1 MGAGFLAAAAAGCAG
16 NGNPNPTVPAGPDI
30 SLSDTSRDLG
40 PPSKLAPSLQKLA
53 SASEVSRDLS
63 PSEEGPGQVP
73 PPDEVGYPAPGTT
86 DVFEVAIRITP
97 DADVKAVA
105 AAGAT
110 IQMHLGDT
118 IYAAVR
124 ARDLAQVAEVQG
136 VKSVAPMPSGCIPK
150 PPKLQLQTSPGGETA
165 RDLGGGGGTGDA
177 VKFET
182 QGLTGK
188 GVVVGI
194 VDTGIDWRH
203 PDFMNA
209 DGTSRILYLWDIF
222 DNTWEQSNHK
232 VGSAPPVMSDDTGKP
247 VGTVYTNAQINAAL
261 KGQIKIPRT
270 DKVGHGTAC
279 AGTAA
284 GNGLGVAPQADL
296 VIVNSY
302 VDDAQNPDN
311 DGSGAIQGAYWITQI
326 ASQLHE
332 PCVIS
337 LSFGSH
343 LSLHDGNGEEEH
355 GFNQIVNGG
364 ELPGVAI
371 CASAGNEGQN
381 VMHARGRFGPA
392 RVGELNGGF
401 GSPVELFITKQ
412 TVLAALFDSRDDW
425 KLRLVGLDKFLTAS
439 DKKPARL
446 DLCKSARGETGGDGF
461 QMFAS
466 DNLAQADQSAIKSL
480 RKDKKISLNPQ
491 PSGTDALFIELP
503 PGQYLVLAAG
513 NSAKVSRGVYDL
525 YLPDYSNGSF
535 GAGGDHQM
543 VVGEPGDADDVITV
557 GSYDFRNQWDNADG
571 GTTYCDQIE
580 VGKIS
585 AYSSE
590 GFRRDGVVKP
600 DIAAPGQYTV
610 SAMAVGSDMSQEG
623 GSASITRDGKHL
635 AWAGTSASCPY
646 TAGVIALMLQKNPQL
661 TENQIKQILRDTAD
675 HDLAVTGAVPNGEW
689 GYGKLDPQAAIA
701 KVTASAATPP
711 ANTAPPVNTAP
722 PGNTPPPAPV
732 PAPVTPAPKD
742 GFAGTFKREG
752 MTVVLVANADG
763 SFSGS
768 MVKNDQT
775 FSISAHI
782 VAGQLEGTVTSQGKD
797 FPFTATLD
805 GDQLT
810 LHAGDK
816 SFVLTRQ
823 DAPRGVGEDWLQR
836 SEAQSSNREGAS
848 RDVGGGG
855 MTLKPTEIDDPM
867 INNWP
872 AYTLLVPEGWDFQGG
887 IHWNQDP
894 STMVCPVILTHA
906 PEGLPGL
913 MVYPEGVYVAGIR
926 ETRLQMVSGIEGAAP
941 YIAQQFA
948 EGNIYLGKE
957 IRVLTRPADYV
968 QRFVIPLYRKK
979 LAQAQVV
986 SVEDAPKFARMYL
999 DTANE
1004 SDPTQPSIQAVKVRF
1019 QYDLNGQPIDEDMYC
1034 AVSRYPMP
1042 QTNISCWFAS
1052 VISFAAPRGTMDQ
1065 SMPILTT
1072 ILASLRP
1079 QLKWVNACTQVR
1091 QMMLQNQANAIAAEG
1106 QLSRY
1111 ISQVNDEI
1119 SDMGRQAYEEQEQ
1132 VEDKVSEDWHEYIMG
1147 TGTYTTP
1154 AGPVELPNNG
1164 SPWYLAPNGNYY
1176 QIPPGAN
1183 PAPGW
1188 QKLEPKE
1195 G

>member
-1 MGAGFLAAAAAGCAG
+1 
-16 NGNPNPTVPAGPDI
+16 V
-30 SLSDTSRDLG
+30 
-40 PPSKLAPSLQKLA
+40 
-53 SASEVSRDLS
+53 
-63 PSEEGPGQVP
+63 
-73 PPDEVGYPAPGTT
+73 
-86 DVFEVAIRITP
+86 
-97 DADVKAVA
+97 
-105 AAGAT
+105 
-110 IQMHLGDT
+110 H
-118 IYAAVR
+118 
-124 ARDLAQVAEVQG
+124 ARDLTQVAEVEG

-165 RDLGGGGGTGDA
+165 RDLGGGGTGDA
-177 VKFET
+177 VKFDN

-203 PDFMNA
+203 SDFMNP

-232 VGSAPPVMSDDTGKP
+232 VGSAPPIISDDTGKP
-247 VGTVYTNAQINAAL
+247 VGTVYTNAQINAAI

-392 RVGELNGGF
+392 RAGELNGGF

-412 TVLAALFDSRDDW
+412 TILAALFDSRDDW
-425 KLRLVGLDKFLTAS
+425 KLRLVGLDQFLTAS

-446 DLCKSARGETGGDGF
+446 DLCKSAQGQTGGGDL
-461 QMFAS
+461 QIFAS
-466 DNLAQADQSAIKSL
+466 DNLAQADQAAVKSL
-480 RKDKKISLNPQ
+480 RHDKKISLNPQ

-513 NSAKVSRGVYDL
+513 NSTKVSHGVYDL
-525 YLPDYSNGSF
+525 YLPEIYNGSF

-543 VVGEPGDADDVITV
+543 VVGEPGDADNVITV

-585 AYSSE
+585 SYSSE

-623 GSASITRDGKHL
+623 GTASITRDGKHL

-646 TAGVIALMLQKNPQL
+646 TAGVIALMLEKNPNL

-689 GYGKLDPQAAIA
+689 GYGKLDPEAAIA
-701 KVTASAATPP
+701 KVTVAVVTPP
-711 ANTAPPVNTAP
+711 GSTPP
-722 PGNTPPPAPV
+722 PGNTPPPAPG

-742 GFAGTFKREG
+742 GFVGTFKCEG

-763 SFSGS
+763 TFGGS
-768 MVKNDQT
+768 MVRNDQT
-775 FSISAHI
+775 FTLSAHI

-797 FPFTATLD
+797 YPFTATLD

-836 SEAQSSNREGAS
+836 SEPQSPGREEAS
-848 RDVGGGG
+848 RDLGGGG
-855 MTLKPTEIDDPM
+855 ITLKPAVIEDPM
-867 INNWP
+867 VNNWP
-872 AYTLLVPEGWDFQGG
+872 AYTLLVPEGWHFEGG
-887 IHWNQDP
+887 VHWNQDP
-894 STMVCPVILTHA
+894 WTMVSPTILAHA
-906 PEGLPGL
+906 PGGLPGL
-913 MVYPEGVYVAGIR
+913 LLYPEGSYVAGIR
-926 ETRLQMVSGIEGAAP
+926 EARIQMVSGIEGGADW
-941 YIAQQFA
+941 INQQFA
-948 EGNIYLGKE
+948 EGNIYMGKE
-957 IRVLTRPADYV
+957 IRIFARPVDYIK
-968 QRFVIPLYRKK
+968 RFVIPLYRKQ

-986 SVEDAPKFARMYL
+986 SVQDAPKFAKIYL
-999 DTANE
+999 DSASGSE
-1004 SDPTQPSIQAVKVRF
+1004 GIQPSAEAVKVRF
-1019 QYDLNGQPIDEDMYC
+1019 QYDLNGQPVDEDMYC
-1034 AVSRYPMP
+1034 AITSYPLP
-1042 QTNISCWFAS
+1042 GGVVFWVAN
-1052 VISFAAPRGTMDQ
+1052 VVSFAAPRGSMDQ
-1065 SMPILTT
+1065 SMPILTR
-1072 ILASLRP
+1072 IVASP
-1079 QLKWVNACTQVR
+1079 KAQLKWVNACSQVR
-1091 QMMLQNQANAIAAEG
+1091 QMMIQNMSNAIAQQG

-1111 ISQVNDEI
+1111 ISQVNDDI
-1119 SDMGRQAYEEQEQ
+1119 SDTVRQVYQEQ
-1132 VEDKVSEDWHEYIMG
+1132 QNVEDKVSKE
-1147 TGTYTTP
+1147 
-1154 AGPVELPNNG
+1154 
-1164 SPWYLAPNGNYY
+1164 
-1176 QIPPGAN
+1176 
-1183 PAPGW
+1183 W
-1188 QKLEPKE
+1188 QDMMLGEP
-1195 G
+1195 